1 MIFFFLSSETEQ
13 EILKK
18 ESETSLAVQWLW
30 LGLQGFTARDWVQS
44 LVGEPQTTRHGK
56 IYIYL

>member
-1 MIFFFLSSETEQ
+1 MIFFFLPSETEQ

-44 LVGEPQTTRHGK
+44 LVGEPQTTRHSK